1 MNSQEHVDRA
11 MQLLDDAHDSQ
22 RDHDLVAGE
31 ELIAEAQVHA
41 TLLLA
46 AELRQIGPWIKEIGD
61 QLDTMPRVPRSIV
74 PQPFTAEQVTEAVNK
89 IWRESFNSRDLT
101 TRRKLTEALAVIAPS
116 IGHEEMAT
124 TGRIPDSESTS

>member
-1 MNSQEHVDRA
+1 MNADDRVA
-11 MQLLDDAHDSQ
+11 KVEQLLEWSASDDIPS
-22 RDHDLVAGE
+22 GM
-31 ELIAEAQVHA
+31 AEYRLACAQVQA

-46 AELRQIGPWIKEIGD
+46 AELRQIGPWIKEVGD
-61 QLDTMPRVPRSIV
+61 QLDTMPRAPRSIV